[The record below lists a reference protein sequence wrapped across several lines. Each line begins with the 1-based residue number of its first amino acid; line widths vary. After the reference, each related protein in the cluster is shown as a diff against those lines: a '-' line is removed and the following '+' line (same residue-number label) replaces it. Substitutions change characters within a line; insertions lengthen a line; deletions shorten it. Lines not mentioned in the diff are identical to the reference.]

1 MSIIVDFPS
10 WHGMETSLLLSSINI
25 IITQILNNLH
35 ISAPT
40 TSGHCGIA
48 AKTAFKV
55 QKEMTRTGYIR
66 VVIEAQTIRNNF
78 EGHRQYDN
86 KY

>member
-10 WHGMETSLLLSSINI
+10 WHGMETSLVLSRVSII
-25 IITQILNNLH
+25 MTEILNNLH

-55 QKEMTRTGYIR
+55 QKEMTWTDYIR
-66 VVIEAQTIRNNF
+66 VVIEDQT
-78 EGHRQYDN
+78 H
-86 KY
+86 